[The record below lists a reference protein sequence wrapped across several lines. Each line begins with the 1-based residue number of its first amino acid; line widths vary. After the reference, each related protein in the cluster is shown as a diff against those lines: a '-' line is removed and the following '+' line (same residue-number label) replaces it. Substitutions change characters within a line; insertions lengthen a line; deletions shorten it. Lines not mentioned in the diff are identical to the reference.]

1 MEAHST
7 SNGPAYDAV
16 QRTSTAAPQTVDAA
30 TKEALKSQHPDK
42 SSLRPKSLLTRLVT
56 YAMQIPNLTPLWALH
71 ITSPMGPMPH
81 ILDLPSRDTGRTIPI
96 YVFIPPAAHQRKAN
110 SEEEAFTGTTRP
122 CLVDFHGGSFVMG
135 GPLEQAPWCASLAR
149 SGVIA
154 ISVHYRMGPV
164 WDFPAALLDAEDVV
178 KAVLDAKD
186 DAEGGKTEA
195 GRYLRRE
202 IARRSDDRI
211 TGIEE
216 QHVGLSGF
224 SSGGNIAL
232 NMLLSIPA
240 HLSGQNGMRS
250 VSHTGDWPSPFI
262 NASETLRQIP
272 ALLFFPSL
280 DARQSPF
287 ERTRPQGLPPPGQIG
302 LFLERATEQAY
313 LPMELR
319 AHLRASPGQIGLFL
333 ERATDQA
340 YLPMEL
346 RAHLRASP
354 GLAPLGVPGGPRE
367 EIEVRK
373 QAAREAGLLPEVT
386 TPVDETLPTRK
397 DATDDAESQQLDCML
412 PSTRAILILPEL
424 DNLSE
429 QSEIWVKAL
438 QASDKAEISSDTDG
452 SLISQPLQA
461 SSAKVRV
468 HRIKGMTHGFVTFP
482 DAFLDQKTRK
492 CKAKVNEQARQFV
505 VDMWRQ

>member
-16 QRTSTAAPQTVDAA
+16 QSTSTAAPQTVDAA

-56 YAMQIPNLTPLWALH
+56 YAMQLPNLTPLWALH

-81 ILDLPSRDTGRTIPI
+81 ILDLPSRDAGRTIPI
-96 YVFIPPAAHQRKAN
+96 YVFIPPAAHRRKAN

-240 HLSGQNGMRS
+240 HLNGQNGMPS

-287 ERTRPQGLPPPGQIG
+287 ERSRPQGLPPPGQVG
-302 LFLERATEQAY
+302 LFLEK
-313 LPMELR
+313 
-319 AHLRASPGQIGLFL
+319 
-333 ERATDQA
+333 ATDQA

-354 GLAPLGVPGGPRE
+354 GLAPLGMPGGPRE

-373 QAAREAGLLPEVT
+373 QAAREAGLMPEVT

-397 DATDDAESQQLDCML
+397 
-412 PSTRAILILPEL
+412 EL

-438 QASDKAEISSDTDG
+438 QAADKAEISSDTDG

-482 DAFLDQKTRK
+482 DAFLDQKTRER
-492 CKAKVNEQARQFV
+492 KAKVNEQARQFV